1 MRAAQKPADFDW
13 SAVQLAYE
21 THELNNLEIC
31 QQFGITQYQFRYQ
44 REGGGWI
51 SRRARVVNRADL
63 INRMLKILERQ
74 ICKLE
79 APMTD
84 GIDKSIQML
93 GASSK
98 TLDKLIELRKDKWE
112 IAPYPLERHSFTHPD
127 AWYDEYRRI
136 YELFERTLK

>member
-1 MRAAQKPADFDW
+1 MEKASNKAAVDW
-13 SAVQLAYE
+13 AAVQLCYE
-21 THELNNLEIC
+21 TRELNNLEIC
-31 QQFGITQYQFRYQ
+31 KQFGITQYQFRYQ

-74 ICKLE
+74 ICTLE

-98 TLDKLIELRKDKWE
+98 TLDKLIELRKDAE
-112 IAPYPLERHSFTHPD
+112 PDVISLEEDHRNREKLVKLL
-127 AWYDEYRRI
+127 DERQRR
-136 YELFERTLK
+136 

>member
-1 MRAAQKPADFDW
+1 MRTAQKPADFDW

-21 THELNNLEIC
+21 THELTNVEIC

-79 APMTD
+79 APMMD

-98 TLDKLIELRKDKWE
+98 TLDKLIELRKDAE
-112 IAPYPLERHSFTHPD
+112 PDVISLEEDSRNREKLVKLL
-127 AWYDEYRRI
+127 DERQRR
-136 YELFERTLK
+136 